1 MVIKGPQTVEKIRKA
16 LELIRNQHFEV
27 PYIAKNL
34 KEYFLPEFSANNLRT
49 VSKFDEEWTQLESL
63 KKIMMFLCDEI
74 PNYQSEKKDEL
85 KRIESYEQ
93 LSDFYYEFILHYGN
107 EAPSIQKKR
116 QRERE
121 EAQEWRSSAA
131 RPRFNEDGEPMDGDE
146 SSEDLR
152 DPDDV
157 NVDLYCLCARAGL
170 DGLVKEYG
178 LTLKQPA
185 ENTHDNNQRH
195 KFNQPPTEPSIVALE
210 YVSPEFPTAAKVLQ
224 AANYMLAVQIAREP
238 MVRQLVRE
246 SLFERARIDVIPTK
260 KGFMEIDENHPLY
273 SLKFL
278 KDKPLRDLV
287 EDQFIQLV
295 VAERSGLLTI
305 VYQTEIEGATT
316 TSYVDEIKAL
326 FTRDGP
332 SKLEQKWDDLRK
344 EIIDLALSKF
354 LFPLLKK
361 KLKEKLLN
369 EAKEFVFR
377 ACCQQLYNGLKV
389 CFILI
394 QIFFL
399 FH

>member
-1 MVIKGPQTVEKIRKA
+1 
-16 LELIRNQHFEV
+16 
-27 PYIAKNL
+27 
-34 KEYFLPEFSANNLRT
+34 
-49 VSKFDEEWTQLESL
+49 
-63 KKIMMFLCDEI
+63 
-74 PNYQSEKKDEL
+74 
-85 KRIESYEQ
+85 
-93 LSDFYYEFILHYGN
+93 
-107 EAPSIQKKR
+107 
-116 QRERE
+116 
-121 EAQEWRSSAA
+121 
-131 RPRFNEDGEPMDGDE
+131 
-146 SSEDLR
+146 
-152 DPDDV
+152 
-157 NVDLYCLCARAGL
+157 
-170 DGLVKEYG
+170 
-178 LTLKQPA
+178 
-185 ENTHDNNQRH
+185 
-195 KFNQPPTEPSIVALE
+195 
-210 YVSPEFPTAAKVLQ
+210 
-224 AANYMLAVQIAREP
+224 MLAVQIAREP

-287 EDQFIQLV
+287 EDQFIHLL

>member
-1 MVIKGPQTVEKIRKA
+1 M
-16 LELIRNQHFEV
+16 LW
-27 PYIAKNL
+27 
-34 KEYFLPEFSANNLRT
+34 T
-49 VSKFDEEWTQLESL
+49 VSKFDEEWIQLESL

-74 PNYQSEKKDEL
+74 PKYPSEKKDEL

-93 LSDFYYEFILHYGN
+93 LSDFYYEFLLHYGN